1 MGGIVLPFLDY
12 EVIAGYLAALMALG
26 LVLSR
31 RKASTSDF
39 FLASRRASWPAVGLS
54 LVGSNISP
62 GVLIGIT
69 GSAYAFGISVY
80 DYDWTATAI
89 LVVFALFFLPAILA
103 ARVYTM
109 PEFLER
115 RFDGIVK
122 VWFSALT
129 LLLYILLDAAGAL
142 YCGTL
147 VLRFVLPGLGFNAS
161 VLLLASLSVLY
172 SVTGGLRSVLYTQA
186 VQAVV
191 VLGSALLLATFTVI
205 AAGGWHAVMHAV
217 PPSSLSLI
225 RPASDPYMPWT
236 GLAFGAPVLALYY
249 WCTNQVIVQRM
260 LAARSVEDGQKGALL
275 AGFLKLL
282 TLFLII
288 LPGVAGHVLHPK
300 IPNADEIY
308 LRLAFGLLPS
318 GLLGL
323 LLAAFL
329 GALMA
334 QLSAC
339 YNSAATLVAMDFV
352 RHARPAASD
361 RSVVAWGRAS
371 TIICMIISALW
382 APQIVRFPS
391 LWQYFQAVLAYA
403 TPPVVALF
411 LAGMLWPRANARGA
425 HWAIAAGSGLGV
437 TLFALSVTGAW
448 PLQFLNAAVAV
459 FIISVIALVLGTLT
473 RKIDPAELDR
483 FQEFTLTNTLRQAR
497 EAAKGVQ
504 IWAAALLLVTAAI
517 VIWFR

>member
-1 MGGIVLPFLDY
+1 MLPFLDY
-12 EVIAGYLAALMALG
+12 EVLAGYLAALMALG
-26 LVLSR
+26 LMLSR
-31 RKASTSDF
+31 RKASSSDY
-39 FLASRRASWPAVGLS
+39 FLASRRASWPAVGLA

-80 DYDWTATAI
+80 DYDWTATVI

-115 RFDGIVK
+115 RFDGVVRI
-122 VWFSALT
+122 WFSALT
-129 LLLYILLDAAGAL
+129 LILYIMLDAAGAL

-147 VLRFVLPGLGFNAS
+147 VLHFVLPGLGFNAA
-161 VLLLASLSVLY
+161 VLLLAALSVLY

-191 VLGSALLLATFTVI
+191 VLFSALLLAVFAFM

-236 GLAFGAPVLALYY
+236 GLAFGAPVMALYY

-288 LPGVAGHVLHPK
+288 LPGVAGHVLYPK
-300 IPNADEIY
+300 IQTADEIY
-308 LRLAFGLLPS
+308 LRLAFGLMPS

-334 QLSAC
+334 QLSAS

-352 RHARPAASD
+352 RHARPTASD

-371 TIICMIISALW
+371 TIICMVISALW

-411 LAGMLWPRANARGA
+411 LAGMLWPRANTRGA
-425 HWAIAAGSGLGV
+425 HWAIAVGSGLGLL
-437 TLFALSVTGAW
+437 LFVLSITGLW
-448 PLQFLNAAVAV
+448 PFQFLNAAFVVFVA
-459 FIISVIALVLGTLT
+459 SVTALVLGTLT
-473 RKIDPAELDR
+473 RKAEPAEMER
-483 FQEFTLTNTLRQAR
+483 FQQFTWRNTMRQAR
-497 EAAKGVQ
+497 ETAKSVRR
-504 IWAAALLLVTAAI
+504 WAVGLLLVTAAI